1 MKFPKT
7 IKTSRWRKW
16 DLLSIWYLSESK
28 EWKDGWYWSVVLY
41 WSTYSPTHTS
51 DLIPLE
57 DITPI
62 E

>member
-1 MKFPKT
+1 MKFPQK

-16 DLLSIWYLSESK
+16 DLLSILYLTNHQK
-28 EWKDGWYWSVVLY
+28 WMDWWYWSVVLD
-41 WSTYSPTHTS
+41 WSTYSDTHTS